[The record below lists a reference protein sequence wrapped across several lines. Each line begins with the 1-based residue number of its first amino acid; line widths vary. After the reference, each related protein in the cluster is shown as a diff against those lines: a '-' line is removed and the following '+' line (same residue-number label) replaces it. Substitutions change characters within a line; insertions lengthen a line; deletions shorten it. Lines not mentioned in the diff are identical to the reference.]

1 MERVRVCMASGM
13 YAGTPI
19 LGVVQYAGSRD
30 ALSEFEAED
39 GKIVVAFEHWTKTNG
54 IEITD

>member
-1 MERVRVCMASGM
+1 MASGM